1 MEIQDQ
7 QDLQAQEAQDHQQ
20 EMDQAVVVQEAPLDQ
35 AVQEAAKETL
45 VDQAQEGIQAVLQM
59 ITQEEV
65 IPATVEE
72 ETLLAIAAQEG
83 VKIQVGLIARVITV
97 IRQIQI
103 TLLGMEIAAMV
114 IRQEEKKVIQEA
126 KQKKIQT
133 IQKMRK
139 VRMKSLTKSL
149 KKNLKKKKKKK
160 K

>member
-1 MEIQDQ
+1 
-7 QDLQAQEAQDHQQ
+7 
-20 EMDQAVVVQEAPLDQ
+20 
-35 AVQEAAKETL
+35 VQEAAKETL

-103 TLLGMEIAAMV
+103 TLLGMEIA
-114 IRQEEKKVIQEA
+114 
-126 KQKKIQT
+126 
-133 IQKMRK
+133 
-139 VRMKSLTKSL
+139 
-149 KKNLKKKKKKK
+149 
-160 K
+160 